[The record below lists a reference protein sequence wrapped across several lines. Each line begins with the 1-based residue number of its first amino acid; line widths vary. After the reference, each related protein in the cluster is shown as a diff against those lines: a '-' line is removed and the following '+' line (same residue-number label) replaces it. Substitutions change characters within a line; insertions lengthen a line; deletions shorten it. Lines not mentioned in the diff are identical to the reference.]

1 MSRSGHDRIRLDDV
15 ARLAG
20 VSRSTASRVL
30 SGAGEFSASA
40 ETAVLEAS
48 RRLGYQVDPTARALA
63 TGTPA
68 LPDGRGGRIVV
79 CVVGPTRVVLDDLYV
94 GRAVAA
100 VAETAQG
107 FGAGVS
113 LEWLPLGGRDLG
125 FLATAPGVRGVILF
139 NTVEPLLAGL
149 PRTVLGR
156 VVSVGIGSPQVP
168 RFSIDTAGAAE
179 LMATHL
185 LASGRREVAM
195 VTGPPWLP
203 CVQPQSQGYIDVVSA
218 AGLEPRLVP
227 GDFTSAAGAAGAL
240 AVLRRWL
247 STDAVFT
254 TCDAT
259 ALGVLSVLRRRGVR
273 VPDDVAVAGFDDI
286 PFAAQ
291 SSPTLTTATHP
302 VARSAASAALSLL
315 EPAVAD
321 SLPHHFGSELVLRE
335 SA

>member
-1 MSRSGHDRIRLDDV
+1 MSRDGRIRLDDV

-30 SGAGEFSASA
+30 SRAGEFSPAA
-40 ETAVLEAS
+40 ERAVIDAS
-48 RRLGYQVDPTARALA
+48 RRLGYQVDPAARALA

-68 LPDGRGGRIVV
+68 LPDARGGRLVV
-79 CVVGPTRVVLDDLYV
+79 CVVGPTRAVLDDPYV

-113 LEWLPLGGRDLG
+113 LEWLPLGGRDLSG
-125 FLATAPGVRGVILF
+125 VASGPGVRGFLLF
-139 NTVEPLLAGL
+139 NTVERVLAGL
-149 PRTVLGR
+149 PRAIAGR
-156 VVSVGIGSPQVP
+156 VVSIGIGGPGVP
-168 RFSIDTAGAAE
+168 RFAIDTAGAAD
-179 LMATHL
+179 LVVSHL
-185 LASGRREVAM
+185 LASGRRQVAM
-195 VTGPPWLP
+195 VAGPPWLP
-203 CVQPQSQGYIDVVSA
+203 CVGPQSQRYVDLVAA

-240 AVLRRWL
+240 EVLRRWPT
-247 STDAVFT
+247 TDAIFA

-291 SSPTLTTATHP
+291 SAPTLTTATHP
-302 VARSAASAALSLL
+302 VARIAASAALSLL

-321 SLPHHFGSELVLRE
+321 GLPHLFGSELVLRE